1 MNSSRNRTITIDPQ
15 EVSLL
20 ESFLRTPDEATSVL
34 ASDSIIWGDMMD
46 ALPQL
51 PDQFADLILLDPPYN
66 ISKTFGSRKF
76 YARSEEQYASYID
89 SWLPVV
95 CQKLKNNGSLYLC
108 GDWRSSAVLYEA
120 LSRHLH
126 IINRITWQREKGRGS
141 NKNWKSS
148 SEDIWFAVKD
158 LSSYRFFP
166 NAVKTLHRVKAP
178 YRENGQPK
186 DWQEDTQ
193 GKFRLTYPSNFWND
207 ISVPFWSMP
216 ENTTHPTQKPE
227 KLIAR
232 LILASSQEG
241 DMIFDPF
248 GGSGTTASVARKL
261 NRRFCTIEQEKE
273 YCLIAAKRLLMTE
286 QSKVIQGY
294 KNGVFLER
302 NDSHS

>member
-15 EVSLL
+15 EASLL
-20 ESFLRTPDEATSVL
+20 ESLLLTPEDASCQL
-34 ASDSIIWGDMMD
+34 ANDSIIWGDMMD
-46 ALPQL
+46 VLPQL

-66 ISKTFGSRKF
+66 ISKTFGTRRF
-76 YARSEEQYASYID
+76 LARSDEQYASYID
-89 SWLPVV
+89 SWLPAV
-95 CQKLKNNGSLYLC
+95 CKKLKSNGSLYLC
-108 GDWRSSAVLYEA
+108 GDWRCSAVLYEA

-148 SEDIWFAVKD
+148 SEDIWFAVND
-158 LSSYRFFP
+158 TSSYRFFP
-166 NAVKTLHRVKAP
+166 DTVKTLHRVKAP
-178 YRENGQPK
+178 YRKNGQPK

-216 ENTTHPTQKPE
+216 ENTPHPTQKPE

-232 LILASSQEG
+232 LILASTQEG
-241 DMIFDPF
+241 DMVFDPF

-273 YCLIAAKRLLMTE
+273 YCLTAAKRLLMAE
-286 QSKVIQGY
+286 HNKVIQGY
-294 KNGVFLER
+294 RNGAFLER
-302 NDSHS
+302 NESLS